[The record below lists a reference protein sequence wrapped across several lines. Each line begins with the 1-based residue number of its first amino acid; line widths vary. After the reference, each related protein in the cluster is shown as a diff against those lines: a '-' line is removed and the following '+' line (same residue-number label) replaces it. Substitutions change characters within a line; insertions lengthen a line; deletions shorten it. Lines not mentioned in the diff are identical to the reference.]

1 MCGSSRSNSTKKRA
15 RPARNRGSSTTPAAR
30 KRASSCVPPMCH
42 TRGTEAPP
50 LSTSTS
56 PPQATFF
63 IGQRATFR
71 KLRHF
76 IESIARLLAARTPRS
91 PLQNLP
97 VCVWWHWCPQ
107 APTSTANQHTPRCE
121 LHTAAACESTATC
134 GFSAPGAAAIRPPQA
149 TSRATG
155 GRTRESAHRTLFVC
169 FAEKRRIV
177 FCELLETLLRKQR
190 RRA

>member
-1 MCGSSRSNSTKKRA
+1 MAYSCKNGPKWVMCGSSRSNSTKKRA

-42 TRGTEAPP
+42 TRGTDAPP

-56 PPQATFF
+56 PPQATFS

-76 IESIARLLAARTPRS
+76 IESIARRMAARTPRS

-97 VCVWWHWCPQ
+97 VCVWCPQ
-107 APTSTANQHTPRCE
+107 APTSTANQHTPRCDW
-121 LHTAAACESTATC
+121 HSAAACESTATC

-149 TSRATG
+149 ELREGAPKNP
-155 GRTRESAHRTLFVC
+155 RTARFLSVLWRSEELFFVS
-169 FAEKRRIV
+169 F
-177 FCELLETLLRKQR
+177 
-190 RRA
+190 